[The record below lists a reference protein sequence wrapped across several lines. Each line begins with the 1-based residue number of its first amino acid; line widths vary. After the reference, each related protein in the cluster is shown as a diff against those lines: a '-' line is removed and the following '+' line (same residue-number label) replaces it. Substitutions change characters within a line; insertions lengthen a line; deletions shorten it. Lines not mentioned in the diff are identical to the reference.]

1 MIRKVAALTTWAND
15 SLFKYQSN
23 DFITPSYWYLYS
35 AKNRNL
41 NHIRTL
47 IQSRIAIPLPL
58 SSSVVGQISV
68 TSPDEGDWADR
79 K

>member
-1 MIRKVAALTTWAND
+1 MAALTTLAND

-23 DFITPSYWYLYS
+23 DVMTPSYWYLYS

-41 NHIRTL
+41 NNIRTL
-47 IQSRIAIPLPL
+47 IQSRIAVPLTL

-68 TSPDEGDWADR
+68 TRPDEGDRADR